1 MRKLYRLGMLTILLS
16 LVASPVFAGNEP
28 LCEPLKDGA
37 SKGLY
42 GLCIAY
48 HNAENSNAE
57 QKILD
62 NYNKKAGPG
71 DPPMPGT
78 EPEELVSCPCWTTDD
93 MANANIVADPFECQ
107 LSVDPVLA
115 GYGELAEVVFSV
127 NLFGPASCFYFGPS
141 ALRSESYLSA
151 EQEQVCRDGIQALV
165 DEDFTD
171 IPCT

>member
-1 MRKLYRLGMLTILLS
+1 
-16 LVASPVFAGNEP
+16 
-28 LCEPLKDGA
+28 
-37 SKGLY
+37 
-42 GLCIAY
+42 
-48 HNAENSNAE
+48 
-57 QKILD
+57 
-62 NYNKKAGPG
+62 
-71 DPPMPGT
+71 MPGT